1 MKSYGNAIRMNIFGR
16 SLTYLKIMSAQLWLP
31 RPCFTQSV
39 RRGKI
44 SFRKRWNSLCRYINS
59 SLIFQRIFSF
69 FPLSIQVLTA
79 PNADPRQKDGALHMV
94 GSLADI
100 LLKKPLY
107 KSQMEQLLAQF
118 VFPEFSSPHGHLR
131 ARACWVL
138 QHFCNIKFNEETIL
152 AEAINLTQRSLLT
165 DSELPVK
172 VSMIIRVSV
181 PFFFMN
187 LR

>member
-1 MKSYGNAIRMNIFGR
+1 
-16 SLTYLKIMSAQLWLP
+16 
-31 RPCFTQSV
+31 
-39 RRGKI
+39 
-44 SFRKRWNSLCRYINS
+44 
-59 SLIFQRIFSF
+59 
-69 FPLSIQVLTA
+69 
-79 PNADPRQKDGALHMV
+79 MV

-118 VFPEFSSPHGHLR
+118 VFPEFSSAHGHLR

-172 VSMIIRVSV
+172 VLVSIYCFV
-181 PFFFMN
+181 KHLRMFF
-187 LR
+187 LLC